1 MKYVLF
7 ALVTIAA
14 LLPTANATSQSALP
28 IAQPKI
34 VGGEL
39 ATQGDWPW
47 MSALVFTYDEVTTSL
62 EVASTSYD
70 STPFSNAPAG
80 QASASMVD
88 CGIGDNQCD
97 QASGKICL
105 IARGDV
111 DFSVKVDNCQ
121 AGGGIGAIIFNN
133 VAGDISGTLGE
144 NFSGTIPVIAIS
156 QNDGG
161 ILLNKLDEIATI
173 NVPAQQSLVQSAS
186 CGASFI
192 GEKWVITASH
202 CVDDANIEFLKVN
215 IGEYDLSDGASNA
228 KAIKQ
233 IFMHP
238 EYNKGA
244 DFNNDIAIIELVETI
259 DHPSITLLDFDTSR
273 TAALNNDP
281 ATVIGWGNINA
292 YGPDE
297 VSPPNSQPDQL
308 RQVELS
314 LLSNEQCQD
323 KLAQSYGD
331 LDNTTYLPSQ
341 MGITD
346 SMICAESLTG
356 EKGSCQG
363 DSGGPLVVN
372 TNQGWQQIGVV
383 SYGAGC
389 ADAAFPDVY
398 ARVGKFTSWIN
409 SITKGI
415 AIESSYDFTITP
427 QNAAQTQ
434 QLNITNNSEFTAN
447 LTFTLTNNNISNS
460 FSLVTDSCTNLA
472 AKQSC
477 QITVNFD
484 AKVAGMHDA
493 VISINSNDTNIP
505 TSQAFISAQA
515 ISTNSAID
523 TQLSSGSSEL
533 LWFSGGDKPWLP
545 DTAEADSTEATIVSG
560 NIGDDQQSSVMLTFT
575 GAGSLSFDW
584 SVSSEENT
592 DDPSAP
598 YDALYLIIDGE
609 QVDFISGVVGFD
621 NITKEFTEGDHQ
633 VVWLYQKDGAVS
645 AEEDAG
651 YLKNVVFTPKI
662 TNPTPTVPVTEVS
675 SKSSGGSSTYF
686 LLAMLGLIG
695 IIRRR

>member
-1 MKYVLF
+1 MKYILF
-7 ALVTIAA
+7 AFVTIAA

-28 IAQPKI
+28 ISQPKI

-62 EVASTSYD
+62 EVAGTSYD
-70 STPFSNAPAG
+70 SSPFSNGPSG

-88 CGIGDNQCD
+88 CGIGDNQCN

-111 DFSVKVDNCQ
+111 DFSVKADNCQ

-144 NFSGTIPVIAIS
+144 NFSGTIPVIAINQS
-156 QNDGG
+156 DGA
-161 ILLNKLDEIATI
+161 ILLDQLDDIATI
-173 NVPAQQSLVQSAS
+173 NVAAQQSLVQSAS

-233 IFMHP
+233 IYMHP
-238 EYNKGA
+238 EYNDGA
-244 DFNNDIAIIELVETI
+244 DFNNDIALIELVETI
-259 DHPSITLLDFDTSR
+259 DHPAITLLDLDTSR
-273 TAALNNDP
+273 QLALANSS

-292 YGPDE
+292 YGPNE
-297 VSPPNSQPDQL
+297 ESPPNSQPDQL

-323 KLAQSYGD
+323 KLAQAYGD
-331 LDNTTYLPSQ
+331 LHNTTYSANQ
-341 MGITD
+341 VGITD
-346 SMICAESLTG
+346 SMICAEYLTG
-356 EKGSCQG
+356 GKGSCQG

-372 TNQGWQQIGVV
+372 TNQGWQQIGIV
-383 SYGAGC
+383 SYGVGC

-398 ARVGKFTSWIN
+398 ARIGKFTSWIN

-415 AIESSYDFTITP
+415 AIDSSHDFAITP
-427 QNAAQTQ
+427 QYTAQTQ
-434 QLNITNNSEFTAN
+434 QLNVTNNSDFTAN
-447 LTFTLTNNNISNS
+447 LTFALTDDNVNS
-460 FSLVTDSCTNLA
+460 SLSLVTDSCTSLA

-477 QITVNFD
+477 LITVNFD
-484 AKVAGMHDA
+484 AKVVGIHHA
-493 VISINSNDTNIP
+493 VITINSNNTNIP

-515 ISTNSAID
+515 IAANSDIN
-523 TQLSSGSSEL
+523 TQLSSGSSAL
-533 LWFSGGDKPWLP
+533 LWFSGGDKAWLL
-545 DTAEADSTEATIVSG
+545 DNTEAAIVSG
-560 NIGDDQQSSVMLTFT
+560 DIGDNQQSSVMLTFT

-598 YDALYLIIDGE
+598 YDALYLMIDGKK
-609 QVDFISGVVGFD
+609 VDFISGEVAYS
-621 NITKEFTEGDHQ
+621 NITKEFAEGNHQ
-633 VVWLYQKDGAVS
+633 VVWLYQKDGGAS
-645 AEEDAG
+645 AEKDEG
-651 YLKNVVFTPKI
+651 YLKNVIFTPKASS
-662 TNPTPTVPVTEVS
+662 TTTPTSTTPPAEST
-675 SKSSGGSSTYF
+675 SKSSGGSSTYY
-686 LLAMLGLIG
+686 LLIMLSLIG